1 MRPRIS
7 KLATR
12 LLQTARANQFAVC
25 ALVLVGLSAVLV
37 PQNTRASGASRDATL
52 GDMLRYMRT
61 QIQVYQVEHGGKLPG
76 AAAVGANS
84 TADAATFVAQMT
96 LTTDAAGNVVHGTL
110 NGRVFGP
117 YVPAI
122 PQNPFTSRDGIL
134 IVPGA
139 TFPPPDNSQ
148 PYGWMYSPSTGRI
161 VANVEGVGADGVFY
175 ANY

>member
-7 KLATR
+7 KFATR
-12 LLQTARANQFAVC
+12 LMRTARANQFAVC

-37 PQNTRASGASRDATL
+37 PQNTRASG
-52 GDMLRYMRT
+52 
-61 QIQVYQVEHGGKLPG
+61 
-76 AAAVGANS
+76 
-84 TADAATFVAQMT
+84 
-96 LTTDAAGNVVHGTL
+96 
-110 NGRVFGP
+110 
-117 YVPAI
+117 
-122 PQNPFTSRDGIL
+122 PFKSRDGVL

-139 TFPPPDNSQ
+139 TFPLPNNSQ